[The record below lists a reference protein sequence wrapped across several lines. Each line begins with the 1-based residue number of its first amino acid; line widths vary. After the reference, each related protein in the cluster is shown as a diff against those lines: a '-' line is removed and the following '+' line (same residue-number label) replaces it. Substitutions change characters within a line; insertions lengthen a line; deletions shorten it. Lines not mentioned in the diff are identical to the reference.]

1 MRLPFVALL
10 LLAPVAAA
18 QSNTERMANDTYSR
32 SHDYD
37 LVHQRIELKN
47 FDWDSTSFDG
57 RVTTTLVALRPG
69 LDSVILDAG
78 NRLTVTRVL
87 DATVGARRALPLHA
101 APLQALPLRFSTHG
115 DTLVVY
121 PARPVSF
128 HDTLRFTIDY
138 HASIDN
144 GRGLTFIRPDGLEHR
159 PQQIWSQGEDE
170 NNHFWFPTYDY
181 PNDKATWEL
190 VATVPAEYTVVSN
203 GRLVADTK
211 APSGT
216 HTVTWRQDQPS
227 STYLASL
234 IVAPLVKL
242 SDRWH
247 TTPVEYYVYRAD
259 SARARRLFGVT
270 PDMIDVY
277 SRLTGL
283 PYPWP
288 KYAQTTVADFF
299 GGMENVSA
307 TTLVDWLPDD
317 RAYLDRPWYQWILIP
332 HELAHQWFGDYVTLE
347 NWANMWLNEGF
358 AEFLPGQ
365 YWRTKLGPHA
375 EDDYYLDEYRQ
386 YREIDQ
392 RRRMPLAA
400 LGSNNVYPKGAL
412 VLRMLL
418 RYLGPERFWASIH
431 LYLTRHALGNATSD
445 DLRQAVLDATGEN
458 LAWFWE
464 QWMYGAGHPHFAVT
478 AAYDSTTRKLT
489 LAVKQTQSDSGK
501 ADTTKGAVK
510 FQTPSMFRMPVTVR
524 VGTSQGDVVRHAA
537 LEAREQTIDIV
548 GLSGPPTM
556 VVFDDGN
563 TILKELTFDQPT
575 SWLATQL
582 HRDPDLWNREWAIE
596 QLAKRTTDTAAAAAL
611 AWAATSADYFLTRAG
626 AAEALA
632 AFPATAA
639 APLAAALRDTAAQV
653 RRAAITALGQIG
665 GARSADLARAT
676 LRGDSSYEVR
686 AAALAALVHA
696 DSTARDSAV
705 AWGLATASY
714 QDVIREA
721 AYRIVAQTGDSGAI
735 PQVEALMGTGRYPAH
750 VLAVLAARGS
760 PHAFDVLTAHL
771 DDARAAVRRWA
782 VEAFQFTLPRQLGV
796 PRLQAIQSTLKY
808 ADTKKDVG
816 AALEQLKK
824 PASDDE

>member
-1 MRLPFVALL
+1 MRSPFATVL
-10 LLAPVAAA
+10 LLAAPLAAAA
-18 QSNTERMANDTYSR
+18 QSNAERMANDVYTR

-37 LVHQRIELKN
+37 LVHQRIELRS

-57 RVTTTLVALRPG
+57 RVTTTLLALRPG
-69 LDSVILDAG
+69 LDSVVLDAG
-78 NRLTVTRVL
+78 KGLAVSRVVE
-87 DATVGARRALPLHA
+87 ARAGGAVLRSA
-101 APLQALPLRFSTHG
+101 AHG

-121 PARPVSF
+121 PARPVAF
-128 HDTLRFTIDY
+128 HDTLRFTIEY
-138 HASIDN
+138 HARIDN
-144 GRGLTFIRPDGLEHR
+144 GHGLTFIRPDGLEHR

-170 NNHFWFPTYDY
+170 NNHDWFPTYDY

-203 GRLVADTK
+203 GRFVSDRKNLG
-211 APSGT
+211 GT

-227 STYLASL
+227 ATYLVSL

-242 SDRWH
+242 TDRWRGI
-247 TTPVEYYVYRAD
+247 PVDYYVYRAD

-270 PDMIDVY
+270 PDMIEVY
-277 SRLTGL
+277 SQMTGV

-365 YWRTKLGPHA
+365 YWRAKLGPHA

-386 YREIDQ
+386 YLQIDE
-392 RRRMPLAA
+392 RRRMSLAA

-418 RYLGPERFWASIH
+418 HYLGPERFWASIH
-431 LYLTRHALGNATSD
+431 LYLTRHALGNATTD

-464 QWMYGAGHPHFAVT
+464 QWIYDAGHPHFAVT
-478 AAYDSTTRKLT
+478 AAYDSVTRKLALT
-489 LAVKQTQSDSGK
+489 VKQTQSDSGK
-501 ADTTKGAVK
+501 ADTTRAAVK
-510 FQTPSMFRMPVTVR
+510 FETPLSFRMPVAIR
-524 VGTSQGDVVRHAA
+524 VGTARGDVVRHAE
-537 LEAREQTIDIV
+537 LDGREQTIEIAD
-548 GLSGPPTM
+548 LPGPPTM

-575 SWLATQL
+575 TWLATQL
-582 HRDPDLWNREWAIE
+582 RRDADLWNREWAIA
-596 QLAKRTTDTAAAAAL
+596 QLAKRTADTTAAAAL

-632 AFPATAA
+632 SFPSTGA
-639 APLAAALRDTAAQV
+639 APLAAALRDSSAQV

-665 GARSADLARAT
+665 GAKAADLAR
-676 LRGDSSYEVR
+676 LSFRGDSSYEVR
-686 AAALAALVHA
+686 AAALTALAHA
-696 DSTARDSAV
+696 DSTASDSAA
-705 AWGLATASY
+705 AWGLATPSY
-714 QDVIREA
+714 QDVIRQA
-721 AYRIVAQTGDSGAI
+721 TYRIVAQSGDSSAV
-735 PQVEALMGTGRYPAH
+735 PQIEALLGTGRFPAH

-760 PHAFDVLTAHL
+760 AHALDVLTAHL
-771 DDARAAVRRWA
+771 DDARPAVRRWA

-796 PRLQAIQSTLKY
+796 PRLQAIQSELKY
-808 ADTKKDVG
+808 ADTKRDVD
-816 AALEQLKK
+816 AALKQLKK
-824 PASDDE
+824 PASNEE